1 MKTWMQYISKL
12 MFVISL
18 STLVLMA
25 ETAKTDSLDGKW
37 QRIAGGS
44 SKIMTVEKNAGNFNV
59 KWMDTHEFI
68 KDIHS
73 TGSNTWSCKM
83 IHNKGPELFWE
94 TGQIKRSDNKLYIS
108 DKYSKHTFKKME
120 SK

>member
-1 MKTWMQYISKL
+1 MKVMMQYISKF
-12 MFVISL
+12 MFVLSL

-25 ETAKTDSLDGKW
+25 ETGKTDSLDGKW

-44 SKIMTVEKNAGNFNV
+44 SKIMTVEKNIGNFNV
-59 KWMDTHEFI
+59 KWMNTYKFI
-68 KDIHS
+68 KDIHL
-73 TGSNTWSCKM
+73 TGNNTWSCKI

-108 DKYSKHTFKKME
+108 DKYSKHTFEKLQ
-120 SK
+120 SQ